1 VTSLWQ
7 AIDAAAAT
15 PAPQA
20 EGVYAAL
27 RRAADPA
34 QYRPRAI
41 AALPEEQV
49 AEGGQTLTVLRSPS
63 GSYLRLSPVESELWH
78 AMDGT
83 RTVGQLAVLGLSR
96 FKQLVI
102 VADLVA
108 NLRAHGFLADPPA
121 AVYRSLSETLEE
133 QSAEGW
139 GQRALRTLRG
149 RTFSFGGVDAFY
161 TALYRALGWVFFTR
175 PALALFALVAAAGFG
190 AFLLLLYQPVTE
202 RVFEVQTVGG
212 LVAFW
217 AALLMSFVLHES
229 AHALAVKH
237 YGRQV
242 PRGGVMLYYGMPAA
256 FVDTSDIWMAGR
268 KARIVVS
275 AAGPLCDL
283 LVGGVAALAALLL
296 PEWGLVGGAYRLA
309 VACYLATLFNLNPL
323 LELDGYFILVDA
335 LRLPDLR
342 RRALAF
348 VGGPLWQKL
357 RKRERLGKE
366 DRFFG
371 IYGLL
376 TAAYTLLAS
385 ALAFW
390 FWRNKFSA
398 ILLDLWTVRGVPGR
412 VLALLIV
419 AVVIVPI
426 AAGLLLAAWAALR
439 AAATWLRRRGHA
451 RRPAVVASVL
461 AALAVTLALWAPTVP
476 RPLAACVT
484 ALLWAGAQAALLAV
498 LPDYRGAAVWSALFA
513 CVAATALALAAA
525 LANAAYALGAPFL
538 VGTALAGIGL
548 LLTMLLGFAA
558 LLDADLREAPASE
571 LLATAVLLA
580 LAFAVGAAA
589 FAQAQQT
596 LDSASFGGLLAAAT
610 PAYGGALAL
619 ALLLPHLLALRDSRM
634 VWSWGLLW
642 LGVLAQTVAYV
653 DALAGPGATALPLL
667 AATLWAGSWYTHLVT
682 LRSINDSNKPWPGR
696 ATMREADRLQ
706 RAFALCYAG
715 CYRLL
720 RAVYGSRR
728 AKALD
733 DRIDIL
739 AATANWD
746 ITFDEDEVRIGAAL
760 AQAPLDAQ
768 GGRYAEV
775 LRTTVAIIEGAA
787 GASFARRCIRVAY
800 DALPWPEREA
810 ANRRCFPD
818 TPWARELSH
827 AFGDAQA
834 ARLRRL
840 RLIDLFSACDDD
852 ELAACASAL
861 QPLRAPTGHQII
873 GVGDTPQGLWL
884 VESGEI
890 VVWRDG
896 HKLEELHRGRYFG
909 ADELSAAPASSS
921 YRATIES
928 ELLFLP
934 LASYQ
939 AVLARR
945 AEATGAEADVAATL
959 RLLERV
965 PLFADVPRHTL
976 RGLAM
981 VARQREL
988 PARALIVREGVPS
1001 GTFYLIRKGRAAVV
1015 ARSRPKGDDAQQA
1028 LGPAKVVAQL
1038 GPEEF
1043 FGELELL
1050 RGTPPVASVIST
1062 SPILLLAL
1070 PHEAITAL
1078 ISGADGVARS
1088 LEQVGTGR
1096 LMDLRSQVAG

>member
-1 VTSLWQ
+1 
-7 AIDAAAAT
+7 
-15 PAPQA
+15 
-20 EGVYAAL
+20 
-27 RRAADPA
+27 
-34 QYRPRAI
+34 
-41 AALPEEQV
+41 
-49 AEGGQTLTVLRSPS
+49 
-63 GSYLRLSPVESELWH
+63 
-78 AMDGT
+78 
-83 RTVGQLAVLGLSR
+83 
-96 FKQLVI
+96 VI

-108 NLRAHGFLADPPA
+108 NLRQHGFLSDPPL
-121 AVYRSLSETLEE
+121 AVYRSLDDALEA

-139 GQRALRTLRG
+139 GQHVLRALRG

-161 TALYRALGWVFFTR
+161 SALYRALGWVFFTR
-175 PALALFALVAAAGFG
+175 PFLALFALVAAAGFG

-217 AALLMSFVLHES
+217 AALLLSFALHES

-237 YGRQV
+237 YGRRV

-283 LVGGVAALAALLL
+283 LVGGVAAIAALSF
-296 PEWGLVGGAYRLA
+296 PEWSLVGGAYRLA
-309 VACYLATLFNLNPL
+309 VACYVATLFNLNPL

-348 VGGPLWQKL
+348 VGGPLWQKV
-357 RKRERLGKE
+357 RKGAPFSKE

-371 IYGLL
+371 VYGLL

-385 ALAFW
+385 GLAFW

-398 ILLDLWTVRGVPGR
+398 ILLDLWSARGVPGK

-419 AVVIVPI
+419 VVVIVPI
-426 AAGLLLAAWAALR
+426 AAALLLAAWAGVR
-439 AAATWLRRRGHA
+439 AAAAWLHRRGYA
-451 RRPAVVASVL
+451 RRPSVTAGAL
-461 AALAVTLALWAPTVP
+461 AALAAALALWAPTVP
-476 RPLAACVT
+476 RPLAACAT
-484 ALLWAGAQAALLAV
+484 ALLWALAQAALLAV
-498 LPDYRGAAVWSALFA
+498 LPDYRGADVWRALYA

-558 LLDADLREAPASE
+558 LLDADLREAPGHD

-596 LDSASFGGLLAAAT
+596 LAGASFGALLAAAT
-610 PAYGGALAL
+610 PAYGGALGL
-619 ALLLPHLLALRDSRM
+619 ALLLPHLLGLRDSRL

-642 LGVLAQTVAYV
+642 LGVLAQTFAYV

-667 AATLWAGSWYTHLVT
+667 AAGLWAGAWYTHLVT
-682 LRSINDSNKPWPGR
+682 LRSIDDSNKPWPGR
-696 ATMREADRLQ
+696 PTMREADRLQ

-728 AKALD
+728 AKLLD
-733 DRIDIL
+733 NRIDIL

-746 ITFDEDEVRIGAAL
+746 VTFDEDEVRIGPAL
-760 AQAPLDAQ
+760 AAAPLDVQ

-775 LRTTVAIIEGAA
+775 LRTTVAIIEGAT
-787 GASFARRCIRVAY
+787 GASFARRCIRAAY

-827 AFGDAQA
+827 AFGDAQS

-840 RLIDLFSACDDD
+840 RLVDLFNDCDDD
-852 ELAACASAL
+852 LLAALASAL
-861 QPLRAPTGHQII
+861 QPLRAPAGQQI
-873 GVGDTPQGLWL
+873 VVAGDEAPGLWL
-884 VESGEI
+884 VESGEV

-896 HKLEELHRGRYFG
+896 HKLEELHRGRHFG
-909 ADELSAAPASSS
+909 CDEPDAAPSSSS
-921 YRATIES
+921 YRTTVDS

-934 LASYQ
+934 LASYRS
-939 AVLARR
+939 VLARR
-945 AEATGAEADVAATL
+945 AEATGAEAGLADTL

-1001 GTFYLIRKGRAAVV
+1001 GTFYLIREGRAAVV
-1015 ARSRPKGDDAQQA
+1015 ARSRPKGGEEQA
-1028 LGPAKVVAQL
+1028 TLGPAKVVAQL

-1062 SPILLLAL
+1062 SQISLIAL

-1078 ISGADGVARS
+1078 ISGAQGLARS

-1096 LMDLRSQVAG
+1096 LLDLRSRVSG